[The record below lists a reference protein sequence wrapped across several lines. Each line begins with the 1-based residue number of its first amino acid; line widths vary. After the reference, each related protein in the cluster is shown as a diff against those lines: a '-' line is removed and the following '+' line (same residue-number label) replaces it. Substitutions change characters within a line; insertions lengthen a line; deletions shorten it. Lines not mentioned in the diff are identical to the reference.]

1 MLKAYKYRLY
11 PTEIQKLNIEKHI
24 GCSRFVYNYMLALHK
39 NLYENNDQ
47 KWNKYEYV
55 KKLVPLKKSEE
66 YSWLKEVNS
75 QALQQSILQ
84 LDAAFKNMFAKRAR
98 FPKFKKKNKSKNS
111 FHVPQNVSVF
121 FDEKLVFFPKFKEGI
136 KCIFHRR
143 FGGNIRNATVSRT
156 KTNKYY
162 ISIIV
167 ETEKDLVYEL
177 PEPSVENSI
186 GIDLG
191 IKDFAV
197 LSDGTKIENPEIK
210 KYNKRIEHL
219 HRNLSRKKKGSNNR
233 NKARLKLARLYEKV
247 DNIKTD
253 FLHKLSHEIVNK
265 NHVDYIFMEDLNVS
279 GMLKNHKL
287 ARSIASASWYKFYT
301 FLQYKTDW
309 KGKQIIKIGRFEPSS
324 KLCSVC
330 GYKNKEL
337 KLSDRQWTCP
347 NCGILHDRDINA
359 AINIRNIGLNTAG
372 TAGFQACGE
381 SVSLVFSK
389 AVLREAGSPHFKTV
403 SQV

>member
-1 MLKAYKYRLY
+1 MLKACKYRLY
-11 PTEIQKLNIEKHI
+11 PTETQKLKIEKHI
-24 GCSRFVYNYMLALHK
+24 GCSRFVYNYILALHQD
-39 NLYENNDQ
+39 LYENHNQ

-75 QALQQSILQ
+75 QTLQQSILN
-84 LDAAFKNMFAKRAR
+84 LDKAFKNMFTKRAK

-121 FDEKLVFFPKFKEGI
+121 FDEKLVFFPKFKEGV
-136 KCIFHRR
+136 KCNFHRS
-143 FGGNIRNATVSRT
+143 FDGQIKNATISRT

-167 ETEKDLVYEL
+167 DTEDDLVYEL
-177 PEPSVENSI
+177 PKPSAENSL

-191 IKDFAV
+191 IKDFAI
-197 LSDGTKIENPEIK
+197 LSDGTKVENPEIK
-210 KYNKRIEHL
+210 KYNKRIEKL
-219 HRNLSRKKKGSNNR
+219 HRKLSRKKKGSKNR
-233 NKARLKLARLYEKV
+233 NKACLKLARLYEKV

-253 FLHKLSHEIVNK
+253 FLHKLSHKIINK

-287 ARSIASASWYKFYT
+287 ARSIASASWHKFYT
-301 FLQYKTDW
+301 FLQYKADW
-309 KGKQIIKIGRFEPSS
+309 CGKQIIKIGRFEPSS

-337 KLSDRQWTCP
+337 TLKDRQWTCP
-347 NCGILHDRDINA
+347 ECGTLHDRDINA
-359 AINIRNIGLNTAG
+359 AVNIRNIGINTAG
-372 TAGFQACGE
+372 TAGFQACGAN
-381 SVSLVFSK
+381 VNPVFTK
-389 AVLREAGSPHFKTV
+389 VIRVETGSPDFKA
-403 SQV
+403 QQA

>member
-11 PTEIQKLNIEKHI
+11 PTNDQKSKIEQHI
-24 GCSRFVYNYMLALHK
+24 GCSRFVYNYFLALHK
-39 NLYENNDQ
+39 QNYQEHQ
-47 KWNKYEYV
+47 MKWNKYEY
-55 KKLVPLKKSEE
+55 KKMLVPLKNTEE
-66 YSWLKEVNS
+66 YIWLKEVNS
-75 QALQQSILQ
+75 QTLQQSILN
-84 LDAAFKNMFAKRAR
+84 LDTAFKNMFAKRAK

-136 KCIFHRR
+136 KCVFHRK
-143 FGGNIRNATVSRT
+143 FDGKIRNATVSRT

-162 ISIIV
+162 ISIII
-167 ETEKDLVYEL
+167 ETEDDLVCDM
-177 PEPSVENSI
+177 PEPFVNNSL

-191 IKDFAV
+191 IKDFAI

-210 KYNKRIEHL
+210 KFNKRIEKL
-219 HRNLSRKKKGSNNR
+219 HRNLSRKKKSSKNR
-233 NKARLKLARLYEKV
+233 DKARLKLARLYEKV

-265 NHVDYIFMEDLNVS
+265 SHVDYIFIEDLNVR

-301 FLQYKTDW
+301 FLQYKADW
-309 KGKQIIKIGRFEPSS
+309 NGKQIIKIGRFEPSS

-330 GYKNKEL
+330 GYKNDALTL
-337 KLSDRQWTCP
+337 KDRTWLCP
-347 NCGILHDRDINA
+347 DCGTNHDRDINA
-359 AINIRNIGLNTAG
+359 AVNIRNIGLNTAG
-372 TAGFQACGE
+372 TAGIKACGE
-381 SVSLVFSK
+381 SVSLVTTK
-389 AVLREAGSPHFKTV
+389 AVFHEAGSLAF
-403 SQV
+403 